1 MNMGGFMNNQKEKNR
16 RLGAL
21 DIFIILALAAC
32 IISVGMRYI
41 SVRNSSVSKNVQLE
55 NYIVSFEV
63 SDIRDSS
70 AKNFM
75 EQGTNFYLQESGA
88 LLGSLREGITISDA
102 ENYYEM
108 PNGEIVRVTNSGTGD
123 LYRVDVEASLECTG
137 TMNESGSFLVNG
149 NQYIG
154 INQELKIY
162 SKYLAIT
169 VKVTGITKA

>member
-1 MNMGGFMNNQKEKNR
+1 MNNQKEKKS

-21 DIFIILALAAC
+21 DICIILALVAC
-32 IISVGMRYI
+32 VISVGLRYF
-41 SVRNSSVSKNVQLE
+41 SVQNSSVSKNVQLE

-63 SDIRDSS
+63 YDIRDSS

-75 EQGTNFYLQESGA
+75 NKGTNFYLQETGA
-88 LLGSLREGITISDA
+88 LIGSLREGITIRDA
-102 ENYYEM
+102 EKLYEM
-108 PNGEIVRVTNSGTGD
+108 PNGEVVLVTNGGTGD

-137 TMNESGSFLVNG
+137 TMNESGSFLLNG

-169 VKVTGITKA
+169 VKVTGITKV